1 MDISSSYLIWPEWH
15 WIKSY
20 LIIFTVITAEGSLKM
35 NLIGHVSKFR
45 WLWRQVVA
53 PVWQGPSLE
62 FFQMVPANVIHL
74 VAFWWNNEARNIFWC
89 FQTLTATLHCIKHF
103 IQNCIKCTTHKKRQ
117 KHEGQNDFLCMKNT
131 RPLSWYSR
139 TQNPTEMK
147 KMQFGNPSRHTHIW
161 VCGNCP
167 SGKVL
172 YVCMEENSV
181 VSGR

>member
-1 MDISSSYLIWPEWH
+1 
-15 WIKSY
+15 
-20 LIIFTVITAEGSLKM
+20 M

-117 KHEGQNDFLCMKNT
+117 KHEGQNNFLCMKNT

-147 KMQFGNPSRHTHIW
+147 KKWSLVIHPGTHIFGCAEIVHPVKFYMYVW
-161 VCGNCP
+161 RRIQWCRGGSKLFDTQRQVQSRP
-167 SGKVL
+167 IKVRDFHQ
-172 YVCMEENSV
+172 NKSW
-181 VSGR
+181 

>member
-103 IQNCIKCTTHKKRQ
+103 IQNCIKCTTHKKKTKTRRPKRFSMYE
-117 KHEGQNDFLCMKNT
+117 KHKTFILIFKN
-131 RPLSWYSR
+131 SKSDW
-139 TQNPTEMK
+139 NEK
-147 KMQFGNPSRHTHIW
+147 NAVW
-161 VCGNCP
+161 
-167 SGKVL
+167 
-172 YVCMEENSV
+172 
-181 VSGR
+181 